1 MPTTIETDLKDI
13 LGEFKEQFSHLN
25 QRLDTIQRDLAGLK
39 ESQQKDLTDLK
50 ESQQRDLTDFKESQH
65 KDLTD
70 LKVSQAEIRGDIANI
85 KTELTLMRED
95 IKDLK
100 GRASAQIWALI
111 ITVIGATSAA
121 VIKFGFFSSP

>member
-1 MPTTIETDLKDI
+1 MPTTIETDLKEI
-13 LGEFKEQFSHLN
+13 LGEFKQQFSHLN
-25 QRLDTIQRDLAGLK
+25 QHLDTIQ
-39 ESQQKDLTDLK
+39 
-50 ESQQRDLTDFKESQH
+50 

-100 GRASAQIWALI
+100 GRASAQIWVLI
-111 ITVIGATSAA
+111 VTIIGATSAA